1 MMEILLKI
9 LKFGIV
15 GFLGLIVDFGITW
28 LCKERLRMNKYV
40 ANTLGFSFAAT
51 NNFILN
57 RLWTFHSA
65 DPEVYRQYFSFVA
78 VALVG
83 LVLNNLIIYFLSEK
97 RQVHFYA
104 AKAIAIVIVM
114 LWNFSVNYLYT
125 FGGQL

>member
-1 MMEILLKI
+1 MEILLKI

-15 GFLGLIVDFGITW
+15 GLLGLIVDFGITW
-28 LCKERLRMNKYV
+28 LCKEKLRMNKYV

-57 RLWTFHSA
+57 RIWTFHSA
-65 DPEVYRQYFSFVA
+65 DPAVYRQYLSFVA

-83 LVLNNLIIYFLSEK
+83 LVLNNLIIYFLNEK
-97 RQVHFYA
+97 RQLNFYA
-104 AKAIAIVIVM
+104 AKAIAIAIVM
-114 LWNFSVNYLYT
+114 LWNFSINYLYT